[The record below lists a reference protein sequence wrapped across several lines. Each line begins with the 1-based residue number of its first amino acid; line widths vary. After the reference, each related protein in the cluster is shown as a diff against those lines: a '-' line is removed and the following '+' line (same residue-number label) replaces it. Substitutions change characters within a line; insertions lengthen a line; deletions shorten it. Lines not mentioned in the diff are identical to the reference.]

1 MPEVKLTAIIL
12 LCAVSPVLAELRL
25 GIIGTDTSHVT
36 AFTAI
41 LNDESSPDHVPGGR
55 VVAAYK
61 GGSPDVESSAT
72 RVDKFAE
79 ELRTKWKVQF
89 YPTIPELCRKVDA
102 VLLESVD
109 GRVHLEQA
117 RLAIAAHKPLFID
130 KPLAATLEDARE
142 IARLAADAGVPWFS
156 ASSLRFGE
164 IAETMKFADATGVIT
179 WGPGPLEPHH
189 PLELA
194 WYAIHP
200 IELLYTLMGPGCEEV
215 SRTFTPDADEIVGRW
230 KDGRI
235 GTVRALRPYGDYG
248 AVVFRPKQVV
258 QSPAHASDSYRPLL
272 VEVMKFFETGQPP
285 VPNRE
290 TLEIFA
296 FMDAAQRSKDAG
308 GKPMRLR

>member
-1 MPEVKLTAIIL
+1 MPEVKLTAILL

-41 LNDESSPDHVPGGR
+41 VNDESSPDHVPGGR
-55 VVAAYK
+55 IVAAYK

-89 YPTIPELCRKVDA
+89 YSSIPELCRKVDA

-164 IAETMKFADATGVIT
+164 IAETMKFADTTGAIT

-215 SRTFTPDADEIVGRW
+215 SRTFTPDADVIVGRW

-258 QSPAHASDSYRPLL
+258 QSPPHASDSYRPLL